1 MTEKTENSELVLLTA
16 DIVSAHVSNNS
27 VETNDVAVL
36 ISTVYQALTSL
47 GAPAPEDIQQKPK
60 GAVSI
65 RSSMKPDALVSMID
79 GKPYKMLRRHIAQHG
94 YTPDSYRSLQS
105 ACRLSDGRRRLRG
118 ETTCTRQVY
127 WARTK
132 ENCRNHSRGEAGQEN
147 AQNSFSEP
155 RAGHIRRSGFSRAQ
169 EARKE
174 ADGVTLL

>member
-1 MTEKTENSELVLLTA
+1 MAEKTENSELVLLTA

-36 ISTVYQALTSL
+36 ISTVYQALSSL

-94 YTPDSYRSLQS
+94 YTPDSYREAFNLPAGYPMVAADYAEKRRALAKSIGL
-105 ACRLSDGRRRLRG
+105 GRKKTAA
-118 ETTCTRQVY
+118 TTPEV
-127 WARTK
+127 K
-132 ENCRNHSRGEAGQEN
+132 
-147 AQNSFSEP
+147 P
-155 RAGHIRRSGFSRAQ
+155 
-169 EARKE
+169 ARKTRKTASPSPAPDTSAAPASAE
-174 ADGVTLL
+174 PKKRGRKRTA